1 MQHPNSP
8 SPLTRRRWLGLA
20 ALPAAGG
27 LLGACGTPLP
37 LTATPP
43 SAASTAATQRLAASA
58 QVHGLPA
65 YRRITDINIGY
76 AGQWRPLINRVQPEV
91 VDEGFRG
98 PSQERLMP
106 AAGVVAQAY
115 SGAKGKK
122 QVFWQRSKTAA
133 AEGLAQGQSAVWFNG
148 RASQSAGEI
157 AAAVL
162 VAECYGLF
170 LLGPLWLASRQ
181 ASGLAMPAEVAGTE
195 RVHGRLCDVVN
206 VWLRP
211 GFGHSASDRVSLL
224 IDRDDHVTRRLRFTL
239 EGYPGTRGAVAE
251 VDTFEHALHFGLL
264 LPMRSYEE
272 VVHPIRLPAHD
283 WFVTGLDVNRGYG
296 VDALRG
302 AQFSGAAAALAKPL
316 AQ

>member
-43 SAASTAATQRLAASA
+43 SAASAAATQRLAASA

-115 SGAKGKK
+115 AGVKGKK
-122 QVFWQRSKTAA
+122 QVFWQRSKSVA
-133 AEGLAQGQSAVWFNG
+133 AEGRAQGQGAVWFNG
-148 RASQSAGEI
+148 RASQSAGEL
-157 AAAVL
+157 AAAAL

-170 LLGPLWLASRQ
+170 LLGPLWLTSRQ
-181 ASGLAMPAEVAGTE
+181 AAGLAVPAEVAGTE

-211 GFGHSASDRVSLL
+211 PASA
-224 IDRDDHVTRRLRFTL
+224 IPPTT
-239 EGYPGTRGAVAE
+239 A
-251 VDTFEHALHFGLL
+251 
-264 LPMRSYEE
+264 
-272 VVHPIRLPAHD
+272 
-283 WFVTGLDVNRGYG
+283 
-296 VDALRG
+296 
-302 AQFSGAAAALAKPL
+302 
-316 AQ
+316 

>member
-1 MQHPNSP
+1 M
-8 SPLTRRRWLGLA
+8 TRRRWLGVT

-27 LLGACGTPLP
+27 LLGACGTPFP
-37 LTATPP
+37 LATAAPTSA
-43 SAASTAATQRLAASA
+43 SAAAAQRLAASA
-58 QVHGLPA
+58 DAHGLSA
-65 YRRITDINIGY
+65 YRQITDINVSYG
-76 AGQWRPLINRVQPEV
+76 GQWRPLINRVQPEV

-115 SGAKGKK
+115 AGVKGKK
-122 QVFWQRSKTAA
+122 QVFWQRGKTVA
-133 AEGLAQGQSAVWFNG
+133 AEGRAQGQSAVWFNG
-148 RASQSAGEI
+148 QASEKAGEL
-157 AAAVL
+157 AAAAL
-162 VAECYGLF
+162 VAECYGWF

-181 ASGLAMPAEVAGTE
+181 ASGQAVPAEVAGTE

-211 GFGHSASDRVSLL
+211 GFGHSANDRLSLL

-251 VDTFEHALHFGLL
+251 VDTFEHARRFGLL

-272 VVHPIRLPAHD
+272 VVHPLRLPAHD
-283 WFVTGLDVNRGYG
+283 WFMTGLDVNRGYG
-296 VDALRG
+296 VEALRG
-302 AQFSGAAAALAKPL
+302 AQFSGAAAALAKPV
-316 AQ
+316 